1 MSNVF
6 IAFQAN
12 EESRPVVEA
21 IVADNP
27 TAVVTHPTGLT
38 KIDVPQR
45 LTIRRETIE
54 EITGRPYDLQ
64 QIHHH
69 TMRKPQQSR
78 PRNTFSAPHKPR
90 CSRSNNQSTGSY
102 SRHQQPQQ
110 TPQRNKSLHNANCRR
125 QTQQPHLPTSTLHIQ
140 PQLRQE

>member
-54 EITGRPYDLQ
+54 GLIGRSFDLQ
-64 QIHHH
+64 QIHVNLV
-69 TMRKPQQSR
+69 TISGYIDEDDDQ
-78 PRNTFSAPHKPR
+78 
-90 CSRSNNQSTGSY
+90 
-102 SRHQQPQQ
+102 
-110 TPQRNKSLHNANCRR
+110 L
-125 QTQQPHLPTSTLHIQ
+125 TLSWKH
-140 PQLRQE
+140 